1 MKKSKKIIAVVTLL
15 TLLSLS
21 PVSALARDLHGRL
34 GLGFNSE
41 FANSSLG
48 GFRVPGVSVKY
59 AMTRDLAIEG
69 ILGIAT
75 TTPSNSAYAA
85 KLFKNLFLEP
95 NLNFYTMAGLG
106 LISANGQSGFQL
118 IAGFGAEFFIPG
130 IDSLGFSMETGVS
143 FDNATGSYAL
153 RTLGFSFLDAGIHF
167 YF

>member
-1 MKKSKKIIAVVTLL
+1 MRKFSFIHFSAIVL
-15 TLLSLS
+15 TLASFQPL
-21 PVSALARDLHGRL
+21 AAEARDLHGRL

-48 GFRVPGVSVKY
+48 GFRVPGISVKY
-59 AMTRDLAIEG
+59 AMTRDIAFEG

-75 TTPSNSAYAA
+75 TTPSNSVYAG
-85 KLFKNLFLEP
+85 KVFKTLFLEP

-106 LISANGQSGFQL
+106 LISANNQSGFQL

-130 IDSLGFSMETGVS
+130 IDSLGFAMETGVS